1 MNTFKVE
8 PHSYANLSSKM
19 ALPTSINSTFNLS
32 WLKKKVHK
40 SLAIYSKIALSSTQ
54 TSS

>member
-32 WLKKKVHK
+32 WLKKKGPQIISH
-40 SLAIYSKIALSSTQ
+40 LQ
-54 TSS
+54 